1 MHYIKNFLR
10 YLLKQ
15 TRDSLFGEGV
25 GRRGLVG
32 WEVGGWWVGKE
43 GVGGLGRRGCWMVS
57 VHSCKTKLKLCNI

>member
-25 GRRGLVG
+25 GIRGLVG
-32 WEVGGWWVGKE
+32 WEGGGWWVGKE
-43 GVGGLGRRGCWMVS
+43 GLVGLEGGGAGWFPSIVA
-57 VHSCKTKLKLCNI
+57 KPN